1 LAEGDAFSR
10 DEFAHSASED
20 NEAVFGEL
28 LGMSKETI
36 TGLKA
41 REVLR

>member
-1 LAEGDAFSR
+1 VANE
-10 DEFAHSASED
+10 EFAHNAGED

-28 LGMSKETI
+28 LGMSSVQIKDLTE
-36 TGLKA
+36 